1 VKVRAGAAV
10 AIALAV
16 TIGVA
21 ACAPIS
27 SLKKYDPSDGVSA
40 NVGQVKVLNALV
52 LTKAGATG
60 NLLFSAYNNSDELVQ
75 LTVQYTVGGVKQ
87 TKTASVLPDATSNF
101 GYTSKTEFLL
111 PGIDTKAGSL
121 LPIYFQYGSEEGK
134 RIDVPVLDGSLPQ
147 YSKLLPTPTPTPTA
161 TTKPVLPPPVSPASP
176 TPSATAGAT
185 TTN

>member
-16 TIGVA
+16 TLGIA
-21 ACAPIS
+21 ACAPITS
-27 SLKKYDPSDGVSA
+27 NKKYDPSDGVSA

-52 LTKAGATG
+52 LTKAGSTG
-60 NLLFSAYNNSDELVQ
+60 NLLFSGYNNTDELVQ
-75 LTVQYTVGGVKQ
+75 LTVQYTAGGVKQ
-87 TKTASVLPDATSNF
+87 TKTASLLPDSTSNF

-121 LPIYFQYGSEEGK
+121 LPIYFQYGTAAGK
-134 RIDVPVLDGSLPQ
+134 QIDVPVLDGSLPQ

-161 TTKPVLPPPVSPASP
+161 TTKPVLPAPVGPA
-176 TPSATAGAT
+176 TPAATAT
-185 TTN
+185 QQ